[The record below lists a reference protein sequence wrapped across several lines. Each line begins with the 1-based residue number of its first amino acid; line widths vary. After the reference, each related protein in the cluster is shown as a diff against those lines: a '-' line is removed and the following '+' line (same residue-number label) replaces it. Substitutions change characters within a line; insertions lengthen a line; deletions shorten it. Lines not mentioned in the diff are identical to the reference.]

1 MNKKAPHK
9 KLSPKKPTG
18 KITTLLATLLTTFG
32 LSGCAGTSPTNL
44 GVNDNRLAP
53 CPSSPNCVGSY
64 DKDEGHAISPIPLSG
79 SIEDTKTALLAALKT
94 MGAKVISTQGQYI
107 RSEFTSSLMGF
118 VDDVEFYI
126 EASGIQVRSAS
137 RLGHS
142 DFGANRKHIESIRL
156 ALHP

>member
-1 MNKKAPHK
+1 MNKKT
-9 KLSPKKPTG
+9 TG
-18 KITTLLATLLTTFG
+18 KITTLLAALLTTAG
-32 LSGCAGTSPTNL
+32 LAGCAGTAPTNIGL
-44 GVNDNRLAP
+44 NDNRLAP
-53 CPSSPNCVGSY
+53 CPSSPNCVCSY
-64 DKDEGHAISPIPLSG
+64 DKDEGHTIAPIPLKG
-79 SIEDTKTALLAALKT
+79 STEETKAALLAALEA
-94 MGAKVISTQGQYI
+94 MGATVVSAQGPYI

-142 DFGANRKHIESIRL
+142 DFSANRKRVENIRL

>member
-1 MNKKAPHK
+1 MNKKS
-9 KLSPKKPTG
+9 SPKKPTG
-18 KITTLLATLLTTFG
+18 KITTLLAALIATTG
-32 LSGCAGTSPTNL
+32 LIGCAGTAPTNL
-44 GVNDNRLAP
+44 GVSDNRLAP

-64 DKDEGHAISPIPLSG
+64 DTDAGHAITPIPLSG
-79 SIEDTKTALLAALKT
+79 SIEDTKTALLAVLKT
-94 MGAKVISTQGQYI
+94 MGAAVVSTQDQYI
-107 RSEFTSSLMGF
+107 RSEFTSSLIGF

-142 DFGANRKHIESIRL
+142 DFGANRKRIDSIRL

>member
-1 MNKKAPHK
+1 MNKKT
-9 KLSPKKPTG
+9 TG
-18 KITTLLATLLTTFG
+18 RITTLLAALLTTAG
-32 LSGCAGTSPTNL
+32 LAGCAGTAPTNIGL
-44 GVNDNRLAP
+44 NDNRLAP
-53 CPSSPNCVGSY
+53 CPSSPNCVCSY
-64 DKDEGHAISPIPLSG
+64 DKDEGHTIAPILLKG
-79 SIEDTKTALLAALKT
+79 STEETKVALLAALEA
-94 MGAKVISTQGQYI
+94 MGATVVSAQGPYI

-142 DFGANRKHIESIRL
+142 DFSANRKRVENIRL

>member
-1 MNKKAPHK
+1 MNKKTPHNNVSK
-9 KLSPKKPTG
+9 KKPTG
-18 KITTLLATLLTTFG
+18 RVTTLLATLLTTFG
-32 LSGCAGTSPTNL
+32 LAGCAGTAPINL

-53 CPSSPNCVGSY
+53 CPSSPNCVCSY
-64 DKDEGHAISPIPLSG
+64 DKDEGHAIPAIALSG
-79 SIEDTKTALLAALKT
+79 SMEDTKTALLAALET
-94 MGAKVISTQGQYI
+94 MGAEVVSTQGPYV

-142 DFGANRKHIESIRL
+142 DFGANRKRIESIRL